1 MKNKCFISCHSPP
14 TPVAFKLQ
22 INFFSTVISDAQSL
36 LLLSCDFILF
46 FLEEC
51 IIRALTQPA
60 PLQQPGGNSSAI
72 FHKENVEQ
80 EPNVWWQSLLLGN
93 QVPEAINDKAS
104 SNKKA
109 ELQI

>member
-1 MKNKCFISCHSPP
+1 M
-14 TPVAFKLQ
+14 
-22 INFFSTVISDAQSL
+22 
-36 LLLSCDFILF
+36 ILGW

-51 IIRALTQPA
+51 IIRALTQA
-60 PLQQPGGNSSAI
+60 VELQQPGGNSSAI

-104 SNKKA
+104 NNKKA